1 MEALSSIELAKM
13 ALSAMPKS
21 KQGIEYQAKKQAWPF
36 VEVAGRGRG
45 ACA

>member
-21 KQGIEYQAKKQAWPF
+21 KQGIEYQAKNR
-36 VEVAGRGRG
+36 RGRLLKWL
-45 ACA
+45 AEAAAVS